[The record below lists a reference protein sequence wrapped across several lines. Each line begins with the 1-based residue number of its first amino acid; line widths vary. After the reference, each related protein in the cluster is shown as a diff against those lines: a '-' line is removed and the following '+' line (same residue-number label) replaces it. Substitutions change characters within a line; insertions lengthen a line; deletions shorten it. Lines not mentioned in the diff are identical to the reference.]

1 MLGFAALDVF
11 QFEIARKAFIR
22 TRDLKFLTLI
32 SFLQVTFKAQIHF
45 FIKLV
50 CQICHPK
57 IPGYEK
63 AIGIQT

>member
-32 SFLQVTFKAQIHF
+32 SFLQVYFMNETYNFT
-45 FIKLV
+45 IK
-50 CQICHPK
+50 
-57 IPGYEK
+57 
-63 AIGIQT
+63 